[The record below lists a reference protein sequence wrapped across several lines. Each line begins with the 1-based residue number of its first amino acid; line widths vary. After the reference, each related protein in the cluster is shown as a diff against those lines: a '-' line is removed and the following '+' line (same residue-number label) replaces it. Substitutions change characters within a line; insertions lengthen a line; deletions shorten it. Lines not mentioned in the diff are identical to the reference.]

1 MDKSSQNT
9 NLDSIAG
16 FRKTIDNY
24 RKSLRRSFS
33 NTDSRIPLLQ
43 LLRCVDFNSVLNLTR
58 EESEDQKF
66 VNLLEAWGFNE
77 ALSLFWTDDTRKVGI
92 QAFRSTPALEA
103 WGNSVLRACGRLRF
117 MEHYLELLRLD
128 LLEILNISE
137 SYLEVRPKHP
147 GSGVERFEAQELI
160 AWHQAAN
167 GFELSQE
174 FLDSHREILE
184 EMRSLVRPGQGH
196 FIAYDT
202 TPAIDDWY
210 DRWSFTIAPT
220 FLGWDCF
227 PGHSEFGGLPYYQ
240 YLECVRNLMAFSLK
254 HLDFCSLLCQGHASI
269 DSMDIFANPAIW
281 ADATRYMSYAVDCS
295 EEISVQLMSLTAV
308 TPDNACY
315 ILPLQASAPAPHY
328 MISRDLVV
336 RSIKGCLDQPFA
348 FLLRELRR
356 KYSTDWDRAVDDR
369 EHLFRR
375 DLVDAF
381 SVYDRI
387 VFFTDNISI
396 TTSIGKTDIDAF
408 AYDPM
413 TKVAALFQLK
423 WQDLFANE
431 MRERESRKR
440 NFLEKGN
447 EWVNKVCC
455 WLKEGKL
462 AQTLRS
468 CGMPKREAEGI
479 TDTRVFVLGRN
490 SSHFS
495 GEFQKD
501 SRAAW
506 GSWVRLATLLRENPM
521 SECPLSLVFD
531 SFQNEPPSSRF
542 SFKPR
547 PTELKIDGLTVV
559 LRPN

>member
-1 MDKSSQNT
+1 MDKPSQNKS
-9 NLDSIAG
+9 LDSIAG
-16 FRKTIDNY
+16 VRKTIDDY
-24 RKSLRRSFS
+24 RKSLTESFP

-58 EESEDQKF
+58 EDSKDQSF

-92 QAFRSTPALEA
+92 PAFCSTPALKA
-103 WGNSVLRACGRLRF
+103 WGNSVLQACGQLRF
-117 MEHYLELLRLD
+117 IEHYLELLKFD

-147 GSGVERFEAQELI
+147 GSGVEKFEAQELI

-167 GFELSQE
+167 GFELSQD
-174 FLDSHREILE
+174 FFDSHREILE
-184 EMRSLVRPGQGH
+184 EMRSLVRPGQEH

-210 DRWSFTIAPT
+210 DRWAFSIAPR

-227 PGHSEFGGLPYYQ
+227 SGPAEFGGLPFSQ
-240 YLECVRNLMAFSLK
+240 YLECVRNLMAFSRK
-254 HLDFCSLLCQGHASI
+254 HLDFCSLLCKSHPSI
-269 DSMDIFANPAIW
+269 DSMDIFAYPAIW
-281 ADATRYMSYAVDCS
+281 ADATRYMSYALNCS
-295 EEISVQLMSLTAV
+295 EEVSAQLMSSTAV
-308 TPDNACY
+308 TPDNVSY
-315 ILPLQASAPAPHY
+315 ILPAHASAPAPHY
-328 MISRDLVV
+328 MISKDLVV
-336 RSIKGCLDQPFA
+336 RSVKGCLDQPFA

-356 KYSTDWDRAVDDR
+356 NYSKDWDKAVDHR
-369 EHLFRR
+369 EHLFRH

-381 SVYDRI
+381 SVYDRLI
-387 VFFTDNISI
+387 FFTDNISI

-413 TKVAALFQLK
+413 TGVAALFQLK
-423 WQDLFANE
+423 WQDLFANS
-431 MRERESRKR
+431 MKERESRKS
-440 NFLEKGN
+440 NFLDKGN
-447 EWVNKVCC
+447 EWVNKVCA

-468 CGMPKREAEGI
+468 CGMPKRAAEGI
-479 TDTRVFVLGRN
+479 TDTKVFVLGRN
-490 SSHFS
+490 FSHFS

-501 SRAAW
+501 TRAAW
-506 GSWVRLATLLRENPM
+506 GSWARLATLLQENPQN
-521 SECPLSLVFD
+521 ECPLSFLFD

-542 SFKPR
+542 SFKDQPV
-547 PTELKIDGLTVV
+547 ELKIDGLTVV
-559 LRPN
+559 LRPT